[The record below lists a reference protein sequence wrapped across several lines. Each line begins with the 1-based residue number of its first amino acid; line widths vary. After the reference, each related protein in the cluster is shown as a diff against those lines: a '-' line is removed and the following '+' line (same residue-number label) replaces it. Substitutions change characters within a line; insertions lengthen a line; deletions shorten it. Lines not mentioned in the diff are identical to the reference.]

1 MSYCPKCGTY
11 VNEGSAFCPQ
21 CGTSIS
27 ATPTPAPQPA
37 TVPSARQACP
47 DTHLAFAILTTL
59 FCCLPF
65 GIVAIIKAA
74 GVSSAFQSGN
84 YELAQKNSADAAK
97 WSRVALICGIV
108 FYLLYVLFFVVLG
121 AGAALLD

>member
-21 CGTSIS
+21 CGNSIS
-27 ATPTPAPQPA
+27 AAPAPQPQVA
-37 TVPSARQACP
+37 PSSNQTCP
-47 DTHLAFAILTTL
+47 DNHLVFAILATI

-74 GVSSAFQSGN
+74 GVSSAFNSGD

-97 WSRVALICGIV
+97 WCKIAFICGVVYI
-108 FYLLYVLFFVVLG
+108 FF
-121 AGAALLD
+121 AALLGAIGAIFS